1 MAALTTPSMTIYICK
16 RGIQTFVH
24 PQKFVRLLKLT
35 DGSTIRV
42 TSLAPPPPQQISSN
56 SAPFTVS
63 LLNLDSANHPSWNPE
78 LRDRLLLDDRGQ
90 VAKFRARFGNN
101 QMENR
106 NDNVEATDYSDF
118 LGMDPD
124 LNITEP
130 QLTKA
135 KVKAPVKPAV
145 AKKKK

>member
-1 MAALTTPSMTIYICK
+1 MVSCK

-24 PQKFVRLLKLT
+24 PQKFIRLLKLT

-42 TSLAPPPPQQISSN
+42 TSLAPPPTQQAN

-90 VAKFRARFGNN
+90 VAKFRAKFGNN
-101 QMENR
+101 QA
-106 NDNVEATDYSDF
+106 DNSAVDVTDYSDF
-118 LGMDPD
+118 LGMDPN
-124 LNITEP
+124 LNIVEA
-130 QLTKA
+130 QLKV
-135 KVKAPVKPAV
+135 KVKAPVKPMAS
-145 AKKKK
+145 KKKK

>member
-1 MAALTTPSMTIYICK
+1 MVSCR

-24 PQKFVRLLKLT
+24 PQKFIRLLKLT

-42 TSLAPPPPQQISSN
+42 TSLAPPPTQHAN
-56 SAPFTVS
+56 FTVS

-90 VAKFRARFGNN
+90 VAKFRAKFGNN
-101 QMENR
+101 QPENAV
-106 NDNVEATDYSDF
+106 DVTDYSDF
-118 LGMDPD
+118 LGMDPN
-124 LNITEP
+124 LNIIES

-135 KVKAPVKPAV
+135 KVKPPVKPMAS
-145 AKKKK
+145 KKKK